1 MDTLAGLGLLFVS
14 SVLVNNFV
22 LARFL
27 GICPFLG
34 VSKKIETA
42 VGMSMAVVFVMTVA
56 SVVTWLLQAFVL
68 APFGLEYL
76 QTIAFILVI
85 AALVQ
90 LVEMV
95 VQVTSP
101 ALYQALGIFLPLITT
116 NCAVLGVAV
125 LNVQKGYGFL
135 ETIVFSVGASL
146 GFGLALVLFSGIR
159 ERISLSDVPRP
170 VSGDRHRPGHRGS
183 PVPGLHGLRGAGEV
197 GAAMVEAVLVL
208 GGFGLRGG
216 PRARCREPQVRVHV
230 DPKVAELERSLPG
243 VNCGA
248 CGYAGC
254 NALARALAEGK
265 AAGQRVHPG
274 RGGRGRGRGARSSGW
289 TRGSPSSRS
298 PSSTARA
305 PGAWPGT
312 RACTPGSRTAGR
324 PRWWA
329 EGPSF
334 APTGAWGSGAASGP
348 APSTRSTSG
357 RTASPTWTGIGA
369 PGAGTA
375 WKRAPSASST

>member
-42 VGMSMAVVFVMTVA
+42 MGMSMAVVFVMTVA

-116 NCAVLGVAV
+116 NCAVLGLAV

-135 ETIVFSVGASL
+135 DTIVFSVGASL

-159 ERISLSDVPRP
+159 ERVSLSDVPRP
-170 VSGDRHRPGHRGS
+170 
-183 PVPGLHGLRGAGEV
+183 
-197 GAAMVEAVLVL
+197 
-208 GGFGLRGG
+208 F
-216 PRARCREPQVRVHV
+216 Q
-230 DPKVAELERSLPG
+230 
-243 VNCGA
+243 
-248 CGYAGC
+248 
-254 NALARALAEGK
+254 
-265 AAGQRVHPG
+265 
-274 RGGRGRGRGARSSGW
+274 
-289 TRGSPSSRS
+289 
-298 PSSTARA
+298 
-305 PGAWPGT
+305 
-312 RACTPGSRTAGR
+312 
-324 PRWWA
+324 
-329 EGPSF
+329 
-334 APTGAWGSGAASGP
+334 
-348 APSTRSTSG
+348 
-357 RTASPTWTGIGA
+357 
-369 PGAGTA
+369 GTA
-375 WKRAPSASST
+375 IALVPAGLLSLAFMGFAGLVK